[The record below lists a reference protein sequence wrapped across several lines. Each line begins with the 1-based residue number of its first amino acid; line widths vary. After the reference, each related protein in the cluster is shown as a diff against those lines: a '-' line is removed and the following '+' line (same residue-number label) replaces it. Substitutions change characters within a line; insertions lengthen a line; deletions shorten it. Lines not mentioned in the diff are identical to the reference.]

1 MEVVSVM
8 STIKR
13 GAKHL
18 EQASMKIHQ
27 LYSCYLSSK

>member
-13 GAKHL
+13 GTINL
-18 EQASMKIHQ
+18 EQASEKINQ